1 MIRATRLEFRK
12 MRRLRTLPILTIL
25 VVAVA
30 ALSSISLFA
39 GSTRETFDDPAAMP
53 WAALMLTYTLMAAMT
68 SPILT
73 AVLASRQT
81 DIEHSGSGWNLAGSA
96 GYTPGLL
103 CRAKLAALSL
113 VLLPAI
119 VAQTLL
125 VIGMGKLAGITVPL
139 DVVGLPWF
147 FGHLMWRGLVARECG
162 GCWSVVEPGSATTS
176 AGPHLTGLQG
186 PRPGP
191 ESLLQLC
198 RPLRGGGGRV
208 GGDAG
213 SRGACGA
220 VHLRPGVRDRSRADL
235 RGRTGRS
242 VAGCGSDRFS
252 SGPGCWG
259 REPQGA
265 GTVAELDTDS
275 VGMPM
280 VSMATALLD
289 PLEVQG
295 GGGL

>member
-1 MIRATRLEFRK
+1 MKSQVTLDPSSPLPDPRHQ
-12 MRRLRTLPILTIL
+12 LR
-25 VVAVA
+25 
-30 ALSSISLFA
+30 
-39 GSTRETFDDPAAMP
+39 G
-53 WAALMLTYTLMAAMT
+53 
-68 SPILT
+68 
-73 AVLASRQT
+73 
-81 DIEHSGSGWNLAGSA
+81 
-96 GYTPGLL
+96 GLL
-103 CRAKLAALSL
+103 PGGRVDDVDPVPPCRQPDAQVG
-113 VLLPAI
+113 VLGD
-119 VAQTLL
+119 
-125 VIGMGKLAGITVPL
+125 VIGVPTTDL
-139 DVVGLPWF
+139 NQSRLGLPWF